1 MSFQVADGTRWSR
14 CAWALLVYLWL
25 NSPVAAAEVHLGLDS
40 IDFPSWGAK
49 RMQAMLRWHEDGR
62 IDLEVVAEAVR
73 FTPRLSLSDLALSC
87 VLALG
92 LTRPVA

>member
-1 MSFQVADGTRWSR
+1 
-14 CAWALLVYLWL
+14 
-25 NSPVAAAEVHLGLDS
+25 
-40 IDFPSWGAK
+40 
-49 RMQAMLRWHEDGR
+49 MQAMLRWHEDGR